1 MADSETDGR
10 GSTRPG
16 NPITFIS
23 LASRFPCSCA
33 LQQLINRQGPGEPG
47 ISASDEL
54 ISANTHKHTCAQ
66 TNSQRFA
73 KASTSLL
80 LLLPTSVR
88 FHSKQT
94 DRQAHQTIV
103 KCVCLYISP
112 AGGGKEEV
120 S

>member
-10 GSTRPG
+10 GSTRAG

-47 ISASDEL
+47 ISASHEL

-66 TNSQRFA
+66 TNSQRST

-94 DRQAHQTIV
+94 DIQTHT
-103 KCVCLYISP
+103 LYNGLMSLSISP